1 MYSPTAYHLVSFR
14 MASSPAT
21 YLLRRFGQTKDLGL
35 LQLGVSRRS
44 PLATFGKLFDSFN
57 PNGGDFVV
65 EPFGNGSDESAASHE
80 LPLHVDAYVERI
92 DEYYKSAAAVKGMG
106 ENDLGVTF
114 AGTVGDPLF
123 DASSR
128 EIIAGTIDGI
138 KQQSAR
144 HGVPFFCRTS
154 GLTLDVSDVKNGL
167 LPSLGLKVR

>member
-1 MYSPTAYHLVSFR
+1 MHSSSCPCYLSPGTFR
-14 MASSPAT
+14 DHPE
-21 YLLRRFGQTKDLGL
+21 
-35 LQLGVSRRS
+35 S

-57 PNGGDFVV
+57 TGDDFVV
-65 EPFGNGSDESAASHE
+65 EPFGAGSDESAASHE
-80 LPLHVDAYVERI
+80 LPLHVEAYVQRI
-92 DEYYKSAAAVKGMG
+92 DEYYQSAAAVKGIG

-114 AGTVGDPLF
+114 AGTVGDPLI

-138 KQQSAR
+138 KQRSAR
-144 HGVPFFCRTS
+144 HGVPFYCRTS